1 MNNIDL
7 LQQEIR
13 TIVISVS
20 LSRNISHIIN
30 IIRPDVIKYVN
41 HTNILAYVYVE
52 LITKNFYLNI
62 YSVQGAL
69 IINNTLI

>member
-41 HTNILAYVYVE
+41 HTSILAVYVD